1 MMEDK
6 VDYAPHYLT
15 AKQNIIKV
23 YELLNKHEF
32 VQALALIDD
41 TLVELRLMRNAVSTY
56 AD

>member
-1 MMEDK
+1 MQDK
-6 VDYAPHYLT
+6 VDYSPHYLT
-15 AKQNIIKV
+15 AKQNITKV